1 MGTINSKKKKK
12 KILNVNSE
20 LFNFNI
26 IKLFNINKVQ
36 VISIFPSGILI
47 SISDDK
53 SIKLWDKTF
62 QILTDIKEAHNK
74 SIKNIY
80 IKDEN
85 NFATS
90 SNEFDI
96 KTWRKNKKEIIC
108 NKIIKKAHND
118 IINKIIYYKN
128 EEIIS
133 CSNDKT
139 LKIWQFSNNNYQ
151 LMTIIKEKNTITSLF
166 ILNDLNILISPSID
180 GTKFWKIN
188 EDLKNIEYI
197 FKLKDATCYNPK
209 SIDRINK
216 DKIIIGGLNDL
227 NVISILERKI
237 IKNIQTMNRF
247 NEIKSFEDKGFI
259 LVSEWS
265 PKINVFNI
273 KTIQLIR
280 IIDYGHVDN
289 VIGFV
294 KINNDLILSYS
305 KDNTVILWKSN

>member
-1 MGTINSKKKKK
+1 
-12 KILNVNSE
+12 
-20 LFNFNI
+20 
-26 IKLFNINKVQ
+26 
-36 VISIFPSGILI
+36 
-47 SISDDK
+47 
-53 SIKLWDKTF
+53 
-62 QILTDIKEAHNK
+62 
-74 SIKNIY
+74 
-80 IKDEN
+80 
-85 NFATS
+85 
-90 SNEFDI
+90 
-96 KTWRKNKKEIIC
+96 
-108 NKIIKKAHND
+108 
-118 IINKIIYYKN
+118 
-128 EEIIS
+128 
-133 CSNDKT
+133 
-139 LKIWQFSNNNYQ
+139 
-151 LMTIIKEKNTITSLF
+151 MTIIKEKNTITSLF

-216 DKIIIGGLNDL
+216 DKIIIGGLYNL